1 VEIRGR
7 HNGNIRQ
14 CAYALAELLV
24 LIALLVALLGGTI
37 ALDAALNAS
46 PS

>member
-1 VEIRGR
+1 VELRGR
-7 HNGNIRQ
+7 HNDNIRQ
-14 CAYALAELLV
+14 IVHGLAELLV
-24 LIALLVALLGGTI
+24 LVLLLVALLGGTI